1 MNNLNLTNPSTT
13 LSTTT
18 TTTDIIMYTISEQ
31 LNNNN
36 KIININRYNDVQD
49 EELREVIKTKD
60 ALQSLLEVIYVEIRL
75 DYFRD

>member
-13 LSTTT
+13 LS

>member
-13 LSTTT
+13 LST